1 MQFVTA
7 FSGVCFPNEFSLLSS
22 MVAEESLQGL
32 AAEVYGWV
40 NTSTILFC
48 FSGFGVLLSYQLFC
62 RNESN
67 LLKGGSQLDNLTPL
81 AAGAR
86 TKGCR
91 LHLLTEIES
100 SAKDANFLKLKSVF
114 IFFLKNV

>member
-48 FSGFGVLLSYQLFC
+48 FSGFGVLLF
-62 RNESN
+62 
-67 LLKGGSQLDNLTPL
+67 
-81 AAGAR
+81 
-86 TKGCR
+86 
-91 LHLLTEIES
+91 
-100 SAKDANFLKLKSVF
+100 
-114 IFFLKNV
+114 